1 MKQSFI
7 FFFAAVALAGCASYG
22 PSLPP
27 DYVGPTATVKD
38 SATIYSSSKA
48 DLFYVSHVDGK
59 EIENSRVKTAR
70 GNRGRILSMTPVVL
84 QNPIPARSTAVRIVG
99 RTEYSAPFLALA
111 STVYQIRGDVE
122 FLPEADKSYV
132 VRGEL
137 GENYSAVWI
146 EEESSYAVVGKKI
159 EVNGSARLGILQK

>member
-1 MKQSFI
+1 VKQSFVVLS
-7 FFFAAVALAGCASYG
+7 AAVALAGCASYG
-22 PSLPP
+22 PSVPP
-27 DYVGPTATVKD
+27 DYTGPTATVKD

-70 GNRGRILSMTPVVL
+70 GNRGRILAMTPVVV
-84 QNPIPARSTAVRIVG
+84 QNPIPARATAVRIVG
-99 RTEYSAPFLALA
+99 RTEYSAPFMALA
-111 STVYQIRGDVE
+111 RTVYEIKGDVK
-122 FLPEADKSYV
+122 FVPEADKSYV

-159 EVNGSARLGILQK
+159 EVRGSAELGILQK